1 MKISII
7 TDVLNARDT
16 IEQAILSVISQT
28 YPDIEYIVVDGASRD
43 GTLEIINKYKH
54 KISQLISE
62 PDRGHFEAMN
72 KGIKIASGDII
83 GFLHADDFF
92 INDKVI
98 ENIANTF
105 KKNNIDCLWSDLLY
119 VNKNNTDKIIRYW
132 KSSSYR
138 KGLFKKGWMPPH
150 PTFFVKKWVYEKYGY
165 FNNDLGVA
173 GDYELMLRFL
183 HKHKINGY
191 YIPQVL
197 VKMRLGGLSNRSLK
211 HIVKKTR
218 QDLQAWKLNDLKGA
232 LAAVFLK
239 NISKILQFFL
249 RQTS

>member
-1 MKISII
+1 
-7 TDVLNARDT
+7 
-16 IEQAILSVISQT
+16 
-28 YPDIEYIVVDGASRD
+28 
-43 GTLEIINKYKH
+43 
-54 KISQLISE
+54 LISE
-62 PDRGHFEAMN
+62 PDKGHFEAMN
-72 KGIKIASGDII
+72 KGLKKASGDII

-92 INDKVI
+92 IDNRVVEKVASAF
-98 ENIANTF
+98 EQ
-105 KKNNIDCLWSDLLY
+105 NNIDCLWSDLVY
-119 VNKNNTDKIIRYW
+119 VDKNNTDRIIRYW
-132 KSSSYR
+132 KSSPYQ

-183 HKHKINGY
+183 HKYEITGY
-191 YIPQVL
+191 YVPQVL
-197 VKMRLGGLSNRSLK
+197 VKMRLGGLSNKSLK
-211 HIVKKTR
+211 HIIKKTS

-249 RQTS
+249 RESN